1 MRAVILAGGL
11 GTRLQPYTTII
22 PKALVPVGHRPILED
37 IMHRLAAADIRD
49 IDLCVGHLGQLI
61 QVYFSQATDL
71 PPGLQLRWHWEH
83 EPLGT
88 AGALKAVPGLD
99 ETFIAMNAD
108 VLTTLDYRDLIE
120 HHRASGATMTIAM
133 QAKSVDID
141 LGVIEH
147 SSGFLTGYRE
157 KPQLQYDV
165 SMGIYVYEPRA
176 LTFLPDGV
184 CQFPDLVH
192 LLLDA
197 GEPVAAYPT
206 DVEWFDIGTVAEHE
220 RAMHAF
226 SEWQEN
232 LEGEAPP
239 PPDSRGRTGA

>member
-71 PPGLQLRWHWEH
+71 PPGLELRWHWEH

-88 AGALKAVPGLD
+88 AGALKGVPGLD

-108 VLTTLDYRDLIE
+108 VLTKLDYRDLI
-120 HHRASGATMTIAM
+120 
-133 QAKSVDID
+133 
-141 LGVIEH
+141 
-147 SSGFLTGYRE
+147 
-157 KPQLQYDV
+157 
-165 SMGIYVYEPRA
+165 
-176 LTFLPDGV
+176 
-184 CQFPDLVH
+184 
-192 LLLDA
+192 
-197 GEPVAAYPT
+197 
-206 DVEWFDIGTVAEHE
+206 
-220 RAMHAF
+220 
-226 SEWQEN
+226 
-232 LEGEAPP
+232 
-239 PPDSRGRTGA
+239 